1 MKVNGISTNQLSNLY
16 KDSSREKNVN
26 TNSEAAKDSI
36 SISSIGKSLSSY
48 FTDDNIIDYKEE
60 KVNSIK
66 KAIANGT
73 YKVDAKLVAQK
84 IIDNMKGR
92 I

>member
-73 YKVDAKLVAQK
+73 
-84 IIDNMKGR
+84 
-92 I
+92 